1 MEVARAFSVPRMEEL
16 RRRREIRG
24 LGMCVRMPF
33 PALADVARSHGEAV
47 AVRLVRMYVIGLN
60 DSCNQQRM
68 TAEQIA
74 ELAEL
79 LYEEGSGLKITEM
92 FEFFREVKKGAY
104 GECFGSLDGLKVM
117 VFFRRFMQERERLVR
132 RAEALLRRTAGV
144 APARGAAWA
153 PVPERLGAFSPSRRD
168 GDGKNDAAPQGVPGY
183 SEGGY

>member
-92 FEFFREVKKGAY
+92 FEFVREVKK
-104 GECFGSLDGLKVM
+104 C
-117 VFFRRFMQERERLVR
+117 
-132 RAEALLRRTAGV
+132 
-144 APARGAAWA
+144 
-153 PVPERLGAFSPSRRD
+153 
-168 GDGKNDAAPQGVPGY
+168 PQWL
-183 SEGGY
+183 STT